1 MDPEKRPK
9 LEENGYVFDSEVLC
23 FVNKNEG
30 KIFSSG
36 WVEQNNP
43 NTLQAALST
52 PHSPTVWKIYLNPDQ
67 PHEEIKT
74 VLFEK
79 YGKTP

>member
-23 FVNKNEG
+23 FVNKKEG
-30 KIFSSG
+30 KIFSSE

-52 PHSPTVWKIYLNPDQ
+52 PHRPTVWKIYLNPDQ

-79 YGKTP
+79 YAKTP